1 MTPIVLPTICALDC
15 PDACSLHITVEGDRV
30 THLTGDPSHPVT
42 QGFACVKMAR
52 YPQRQEQ
59 DDRLLL
65 PQRRVGKKGEGR
77 FETIS
82 WETALDEIAE
92 RTNSIVKQHGPQSIL
107 PYCYGGT
114 MGVIEGSSP
123 FAFFRA
129 SFKKGARCELLRST
143 LMPQSTM
150 YLEWIRSSGSVPI
163 LFGP

>member
-30 THLTGDPSHPVT
+30 THLAGDPSHPIT
-42 QGFACVKMAR
+42 QGFACAKMAR

-65 PQRRVGKKGEGR
+65 PKRRVGKKGEGR
-77 FETIS
+77 FETVS
-82 WETALDEIAE
+82 WDTALDEIAD
-92 RTNSIVKQHGPQSIL
+92 RIKSIVAEHGSQSIL

-123 FAFFRA
+123 SAFFRRL
-129 SFKKGARCELLRST
+129 GALELDQTICPSQIL
-143 LMPQSTM
+143 LVLKIIN
-150 YLEWIRSSGSVPI
+150 YICVP
-163 LFGP
+163 FG